1 MFWRAITEDDLTASL
16 SAAEIDAYRKSAQ
29 FGDPVEA
36 QLRSVAAYVRGVIR
50 SSPARV
56 RMAANPLALPESLIV
71 PAMDYLRHGV
81 LTRCNIV
88 VNESRTLAYNKACE
102 LFDQVRKGEFVPEG
116 DGEESE
122 DALAPAGSP
131 VAAAACPP
139 RLLD

>member
-1 MFWRAITEDDLTASL
+1 MSWRAITEDDLTAAL

-56 RMAANPLALPESLIV
+56 RMAADPLALPESLIV

-102 LFDQVRKGEFVPEG
+102 LFEQVRKGEFVPEG
-116 DGEESE
+116 DGEEDE

>member
-1 MFWRAITEDDLTASL
+1 MSWRAITEDDLTASL

-29 FGDPVEA
+29 LSDPIGA

-56 RMAANPLALPESLIV
+56 RMSANPLALPESLIV

-116 DGEESE
+116 DGEEGE

-131 VAAAACPP
+131 VAAPACPP